1 MTIDLSGAQWFK
13 SSYSQG
19 GEACVE
25 IAWLDAGQV
34 GVRDSKD
41 PTGPA
46 LVFTPEEWHAFTM
59 GMVDGE
65 FTRRLTDQAA
75 EGKQNGGSEFG
86 YQAQGPRLYRSPS
99 AVHVASEAGPRS
111 ATVDEA

>member
-1 MTIDLSGAQWFK
+1 MKIDLSGAQWFK

-25 IAWLDAGQV
+25 IAWLDVGQV

-41 PTGPA
+41 PNGPA
-46 LVFTPEEWHAFTM
+46 LVFTPEEWNAFTI
-59 GMVDGE
+59 GVLDGE
-65 FTRRLTDQAA
+65 FTGPPDRVAQRAADDNPPLAYEVRDQ
-75 EGKQNGGSEFG
+75 GRHR
-86 YQAQGPRLYRSPS
+86 PPS
-99 AVHVASEAGPRS
+99 AGGVASEAGPLS